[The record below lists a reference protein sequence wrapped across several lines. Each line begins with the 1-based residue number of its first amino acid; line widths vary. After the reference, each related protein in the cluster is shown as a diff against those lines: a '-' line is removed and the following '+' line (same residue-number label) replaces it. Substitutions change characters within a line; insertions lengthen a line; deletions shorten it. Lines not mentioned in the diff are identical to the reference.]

1 MVIIQYELLED
12 IIAIFLSN
20 IISIDSVVDLNH
32 SANKQ
37 THKLSDLQYEYDI
50 RNRIQNNIPIRRS
63 LGLNKVSKESLHVV
77 LDYYFWIVRRF
88 IILQKTTIICTPY
101 MLKASTCQAL
111 IRIHFRKPRFQI
123 LEIHSNVCC
132 AKDLYIVWFVTRE

>member
-77 LDYYFWIVRRF
+77 LDYYF
-88 IILQKTTIICTPY
+88 
-101 MLKASTCQAL
+101 
-111 IRIHFRKPRFQI
+111 
-123 LEIHSNVCC
+123 
-132 AKDLYIVWFVTRE
+132 